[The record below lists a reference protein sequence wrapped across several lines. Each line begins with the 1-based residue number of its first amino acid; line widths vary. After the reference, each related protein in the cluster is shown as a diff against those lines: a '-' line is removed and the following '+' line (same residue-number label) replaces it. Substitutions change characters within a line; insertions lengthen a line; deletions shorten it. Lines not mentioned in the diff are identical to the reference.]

1 MTTEQAIF
9 NLLGIAASARQIVS
23 GEEQVV
29 KEVRTNK
36 AKLVI
41 VSNDASQNTTKKMH
55 DKCAFY
61 NVPIYTFGSREQLGH
76 ATGRESR
83 VSLAIMDNGFAKK
96 LSQYF
101 NELA

>member
-1 MTTEQAIF
+1 MTTDQAIF

-36 AKLVI
+36 AKIVI
-41 VSNDASQNTTKKMH
+41 LSNDASQNTTKKMH

-61 NVPIYTFGSREQLGH
+61 NVPIYTFGTREQLGH

>member
-1 MTTEQAIF
+1 MTTDQAIF

>member
-1 MTTEQAIF
+1 MTTDQAIF

-55 DKCAFY
+55 DKCSFY

>member
-1 MTTEQAIF
+1 MTPEQAIF
-9 NLLGIAASARQIVS
+9 NLLGIAASARKVVS
-23 GEEQVV
+23 GEEQVI
-29 KEVRTNK
+29 KEVRSNS
-36 AKLVI
+36 ARLVI
-41 VSNDASQNTTKKMH
+41 VSTDASDNTTKKMH
-55 DKCAFY
+55 DKCAYY
-61 NVPIYTFGSREQLGH
+61 NVPIYTFGTREALGH